1 MKRKA
6 KGKSAGR
13 RSVPATVDEYIA
25 AQPLAV
31 RSILTRVRTTV
42 RRAAPG
48 AQELISYRMPA
59 LRQRGILV
67 YYAAFK
73 NHIGL
78 YPPVRGNDAAVKEA
92 SAYAGEKG
100 NLRFPLDEPIP
111 YALIGRLT
119 RLRAKQ
125 DREAWRAP

>member
-6 KGKSAGR
+6 KGKSAAKTKL
-13 RSVPATVDEYIA
+13 PATVDAYIA

-31 RSILTRVRTTV
+31 QSILKRVRATV
-42 RRAAPG
+42 RRAAPR

-78 YPPVRGNDAAVKEA
+78 YPPVRGDDAAVKEA

-125 DREAWRAP
+125 DREK